1 VSAFAQP
8 AAALRVETAKLGEQ
22 LALRVLLAACVLAPL
37 GFALVMRI
45 QSTVPA
51 DTLFGRWAATTGF
64 ATSLTVLGFAGTF
77 ALPVVAGIIAGDLF
91 ASEDRY
97 GTWKTILTR
106 SSTRADV
113 FAGKAVA
120 AAGCTV
126 LAVGALALSSLVSGV
141 LLVGSSPLVGLS
153 GQLVPSGRASVLVLV
168 SWASTLLPT
177 LAYVALGLL
186 LSITSRSAI
195 VGVLGPA
202 VVGVSMQL
210 LSLVGPGEIVRV
222 LLPSTPFEAWHGLF
236 VEPAH
241 IGPLVQGQLTSLV
254 FIAVLLSVAWA
265 IVRRRAFAGS
275 ESVPA
280 RRWQGPLRTALAFAA
295 VVAVLVAVSGLG
307 PTELTAGRLDASVTA
322 TFQRLIL
329 LRDTWRAH
337 HPDPPGALVRVQ
349 SQCSRS
355 SGRPDGPGED
365 WACVLTLP
373 QQVTA
378 TSMTLDVSLHAN
390 GCYTADA
397 PPTAVG
403 SVRLIDNFG
412 RPFTNPL
419 YAFDGCLGTA

>member
-1 VSAFAQP
+1 VNAFAQP
-8 AAALRVETAKLGEQ
+8 AAALRVETTKLGEQ
-22 LALRVLLAACVLAPL
+22 LTMRVLLAACVLAPV
-37 GFALVMRI
+37 GFAIVMRI

-126 LAVGALALSSLVSGV
+126 LAVGALALGSLVSGV

-153 GQLVPSGRASVLVLV
+153 GQLVQPGRATLLVLV
-168 SWASTLLPT
+168 SWASTLLAT

-210 LSLVGPGEIVRV
+210 LALVGPGEIVRV
-222 LLPSTPFEAWHGLF
+222 LLPSTPFDAWHGLF
-236 VEPAH
+236 VEPVH
-241 IGPLVQGQLTSLV
+241 VGPLVQGQLTSLLL
-254 FIAVLLSVAWA
+254 IAVLLGVAWA
-265 IVRRRAFAGS
+265 VVRRRAFVGS

-280 RRWQGPLRTALAFAA
+280 RRWQGSLRMAVAFAA
-295 VVAVLVAVSGLG
+295 VVAVLVAASGLG
-307 PTELTAGRLDASVTA
+307 PTELTAGRLDASVIST
-322 TFQRLIL
+322 
-329 LRDTWRAH
+329 
-337 HPDPPGALVRVQ
+337 
-349 SQCSRS
+349 S
-355 SGRPDGPGED
+355 S
-365 WACVLTLP
+365 A
-373 QQVTA
+373 
-378 TSMTLDVSLHAN
+378 
-390 GCYTADA
+390 
-397 PPTAVG
+397 
-403 SVRLIDNFG
+403 
-412 RPFTNPL
+412 
-419 YAFDGCLGTA
+419 